1 MKKNIPPKASAAQF
15 PVYDFRT
22 PKKVSKEKINSL
34 NLITDELA
42 KYLGNCMSAM
52 AGEVCLVYNPE
63 MHETNTTDFIKG
75 QPKNT
80 IIGNFAFTTNLS
92 KHNESQVM
100 LHMPTEIF
108 YPIMDI
114 LLGGTGK
121 PYEVNRSLTDI
132 EIAIC
137 RYVMLKFQEALKDA
151 WNSIIKVD
159 FAFDK
164 IETSSKN
171 VELKAVKEEKLVMSF
186 DVNIK
191 DVKSKIRV
199 AYSSRFVDKLIR
211 KQETQKAAEAI
222 SAEQQEKKKE
232 AIMTSLNDAEFEVK
246 AVLSELTLNMQDII
260 SLNVGDIITLD
271 KKITDDIEVKV
282 EDTPWF
288 NGKLGNGNIK
298 KAVKITKVLSG
309 NTAENNDEEKK

>member
-1 MKKNIPPKASAAQF
+1 M
-15 PVYDFRT
+15 
-22 PKKVSKEKINSL
+22 L
-34 NLITDELA
+34 
-42 KYLGNCMSAM
+42 
-52 AGEVCLVYNPE
+52 
-63 MHETNTTDFIKG
+63 ETNTTDFING

-80 IIGNFAFTTNLS
+80 IYGNFAFTTNLT
-92 KHNESQVM
+92 KHSESHVM
-100 LHMPTEIF
+100 LHLPTEIF

-121 PYEVNRSLTDI
+121 HYETKRALTDI
-132 EIAIC
+132 EVAIC

-164 IETSSKN
+164 IETSTKN
-171 VELKAVKEEKLVMSF
+171 VELKALKEEKLVMSF

-191 DVKSKIRV
+191 DIKSKVRV

-211 KQETQKAAEAI
+211 KQETQKAVESV
-222 SAEQQEKKKE
+222 SAEQREQKKE

-246 AVLSELTLNMQDII
+246 AVLSELKLNMQDII

-298 KAVKITKVLSG
+298 KAVKITKVLG
-309 NTAENNDEEKK
+309 ETADEETV